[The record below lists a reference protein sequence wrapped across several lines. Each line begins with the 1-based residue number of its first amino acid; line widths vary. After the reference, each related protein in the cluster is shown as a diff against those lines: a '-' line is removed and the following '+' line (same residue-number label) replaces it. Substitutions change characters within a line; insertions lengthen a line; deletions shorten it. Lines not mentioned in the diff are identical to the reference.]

1 MIDTWL
7 VAALCL
13 VLLTFGAL
21 FRVDRARTW
30 YDRLVAAVVAI
41 TLAAGAGLFL
51 SITLGNILVLD
62 GTIIAALIAYLI
74 VIALARF
81 PGRDRE

>member
-7 VAALCL
+7 VAVLCL
-13 VLLTFGAL
+13 ALLAFGAL
-21 FRVDRARTW
+21 FRVNRARIW

-51 SITLGNILVLD
+51 SIVLGNLLVLD
-62 GTIIAALIAYLI
+62 GTIIAALVAYI
-74 VIALARF
+74 VIIALAKF
-81 PGRDRE
+81 PGSDRE

>member
-7 VAALCL
+7 AAVLCL
-13 VLLTFGAL
+13 ALLVSGAL
-21 FRVDRARTW
+21 FRVNRSRTW

-51 SITLGNILVLD
+51 SITLGNLLVLD
-62 GTIIAALIAYLI
+62 VTIIAALTAYIIL
-74 VIALARF
+74 IALAKF